1 MTAPLALRAT
11 GLLRVFHEAG
21 VLGLADVHVAGRVGR
36 LSGESDER
44 VLLALALT
52 VQAVQAGSVCLEPLI
67 AAQAEYESVDDRVD
81 VAALPWPEPLAWLAA
96 IEASPLVTLGEGGP
110 GLLPL
115 RLVGERLYLERHWG
129 QEEELAA
136 QLRSRAAAPPPTP
149 DPDVLSDELVALF
162 GPVTPDEDRQR
173 VACAR
178 AARAWV
184 TVIAGGPGTGKT
196 TTIVRL
202 LALLT
207 RLGVPPERIALAAP
221 TGKAAARMEAA
232 IATALAGLPDA
243 DARRLGD
250 TKASTIHRLLGWRPD
265 AHTRFMH
272 DKDDPLP
279 HDVIVVDE
287 MSMVSLQLMVRL
299 LDAVRPNARII
310 LVGDPDQLA
319 SVEAGTVM
327 ADITKAPGARDV
339 VVLDRN
345 WRFGGS
351 IDALAAAVRNG
362 DWAAALDLLGSGD
375 DAVALCS
382 PDEAATRDR
391 LSLRLARQGAS
402 LVDRARVGDGE
413 GALRSL
419 DSHRLLC
426 AHRSGPYGVARWS
439 RRAESILAAAVPGY
453 GAEGEWYIGR
463 PLIVNRNAPHL
474 GLYNGDTG
482 VVIETAQGPRAVFG
496 SGSLLPWLL
505 EDVATVLALTI
516 HRAQGSQFEE
526 VSVVLPPP
534 NSPLLTREL
543 LYTAITR
550 ATSRVELIGTPES
563 VRRAIERPA
572 RRASGLADRLW
583 TPPPAEPTL

>member
-21 VLGLADVHVAGRVGR
+21 VLGLADVHVAVRVGR
-36 LSGESDER
+36 LSGEGDER

-52 VQAVQAGSVCLEPLI
+52 VQAVRAGSVCLEPLV
-67 AAQAEYESVDDRVD
+67 AASAEYEAVGDHVD
-81 VAALPWPEPLAWLAA
+81 VAELPWPEPLAWLAA
-96 IEASPLVTLGEGGP
+96 IEASPLVTLGPSGP
-110 GLLPL
+110 GLRPL

-136 QLRSRAAAPPPTP
+136 QLRSRAAAPPPKP
-149 DPDVLSDELVALF
+149 DVDVLSDELAALF
-162 GPVTPDEDRQR
+162 GPAAHDDRQR

-178 AARAWV
+178 AAQAWV

-243 DARRLGD
+243 DARALSD
-250 TKASTIHRLLGWRPD
+250 IKASTIHRLLGWRPD
-265 AHTRFMH
+265 AHTRFLH
-272 DKDDPLP
+272 EKDDPLP

-299 LDAVRPNARII
+299 LDAVRPNARIV

-327 ADITKAPGARDV
+327 ADITRAPGARDV

-351 IDALAAAVRNG
+351 IDSLAAAVRDG
-362 DWAAALDLLGSGD
+362 DWATALDLLGSGD

-382 PDEAATRDR
+382 PDEVATRER
-391 LSLRLARQGAS
+391 LAHRLARQGAT
-402 LVDRARVGDGE
+402 LIDRARAGDAE
-413 GALRSL
+413 GALRAL

-426 AHRSGPYGVARWS
+426 AHRNGPYGVARWS
-439 RRAESILAAAVPGY
+439 RRAESIVAAAVPGY
-453 GAEGEWYIGR
+453 GREGEWYIGR
-463 PLIVNRNAPHL
+463 PLIVNRNAAHL

-482 VVIETAQGPRAVFG
+482 VVIETADGPRAVFG
-496 SGSLLPWLL
+496 SGSFRPWLL

-516 HRAQGSQFEE
+516 HRAQGSQFQA

-534 NSPLLTREL
+534 TSPLLTREL
-543 LYTAITR
+543 LYTGITR

-583 TPPPAEPTL
+583 VPPPADPTL

>member
-21 VLGLADVHVAGRVGR
+21 VLGLADVHVAVRVGR
-36 LSGESDER
+36 LSGEGDER

-52 VQAVQAGSVCLEPLI
+52 VQAVRAGSVCLEPLV
-67 AAQAEYESVDDRVD
+67 AASAEYEAVGDHVD
-81 VAALPWPEPLAWLAA
+81 VAELPWPEPLAWLAA
-96 IEASPLVTLGEGGP
+96 IEASPLVTLGPSGP
-110 GLLPL
+110 GLRPL

-136 QLRSRAAAPPPTP
+136 QLRSRAAAPPPKP
-149 DPDVLSDELVALF
+149 DVDVLSDELAALF
-162 GPVTPDEDRQR
+162 GPAAHDDRQR

-178 AARAWV
+178 AAQAWV

-243 DARRLGD
+243 DARALSD
-250 TKASTIHRLLGWRPD
+250 IKASTIHRLLGWRPD
-265 AHTRFMH
+265 AHTRFLH
-272 DKDDPLP
+272 EKDDPLP

-299 LDAVRPNARII
+299 LDAVRPNARIV

-327 ADITKAPGARDV
+327 ADITRAPGARDV

-351 IDALAAAVRNG
+351 IDSLAAAVRDG
-362 DWAAALDLLGSGD
+362 DWATALDLLGSGD

-382 PDEAATRDR
+382 PDEVATRER
-391 LSLRLARQGAS
+391 LAHRLARQGAT
-402 LVDRARVGDGE
+402 LIDRARAGDAE
-413 GALRSL
+413 GALRAL

-426 AHRSGPYGVARWS
+426 AHRNGPYGVARWS
-439 RRAESILAAAVPGY
+439 RRAESIVAAAVPGY
-453 GAEGEWYIGR
+453 GREGEWYIGR
-463 PLIVNRNAPHL
+463 PLIVNRNAAHL

-482 VVIETAQGPRAVFG
+482 VVIETADGPRAVFG
-496 SGSLLPWLL
+496 SGSFRPWLL

-516 HRAQGSQFEE
+516 HRAQGSQFEA
-526 VSVVLPPP
+526 VSLVLPPP
-534 NSPLLTREL
+534 TSPLLTREL
-543 LYTAITR
+543 LYTGITR

-583 TPPPAEPTL
+583 VPPPADPTH

>member
-21 VLGLADVHVAGRVGR
+21 VLGLADVHVAVRVGR
-36 LSGESDER
+36 LSGEGDER

-52 VQAVQAGSVCLEPLI
+52 VQAVRAGSVCLEPLV
-67 AAQAEYESVDDRVD
+67 AASAEYEAVGDHVD
-81 VAALPWPEPLAWLAA
+81 VAELPWPEPLAWLAA
-96 IEASPLVTLGEGGP
+96 IEASPLVTLGPSGP
-110 GLLPL
+110 GLRPL

-136 QLRSRAAAPPPTP
+136 QLRSRAAAPPPKP
-149 DPDVLSDELVALF
+149 DVDVLSDELAALF
-162 GPVTPDEDRQR
+162 GPAAHDDRQR

-178 AARAWV
+178 AAQAWV

-232 IATALAGLPDA
+232 IATALAGLQDA
-243 DARRLGD
+243 DARALSD
-250 TKASTIHRLLGWRPD
+250 IKASTIHRLLGWRPD
-265 AHTRFMH
+265 AHTRFLH
-272 DKDDPLP
+272 EKDDPLP

-299 LDAVRPNARII
+299 LDAVRPNARIV

-327 ADITKAPGARDV
+327 ADITRAPGARDV

-351 IDALAAAVRNG
+351 IDSLAAAVRDG
-362 DWAAALDLLGSGD
+362 DWATALDLLGSGD

-382 PDEAATRDR
+382 PDEVATRER
-391 LSLRLARQGAS
+391 LAHRLARQGAT
-402 LVDRARVGDGE
+402 LIDRARAGDAE
-413 GALRSL
+413 GALRAL

-426 AHRSGPYGVARWS
+426 AHRNGPYGVARWS
-439 RRAESILAAAVPGY
+439 RRAESIVAAAVPGY
-453 GAEGEWYIGR
+453 GREGEWYIGR
-463 PLIVNRNAPHL
+463 PLIVNRNAAHL

-482 VVIETAQGPRAVFG
+482 VVIETADGPRAVFG
-496 SGSLLPWLL
+496 SGSFRPWLL

-516 HRAQGSQFEE
+516 HRAQGSQFEA
-526 VSVVLPPP
+526 VSLVLPPP
-534 NSPLLTREL
+534 TSPLLTREL
-543 LYTAITR
+543 LYTGITR

-583 TPPPAEPTL
+583 VPPPADPTL

>member
-21 VLGLADVHVAGRVGR
+21 VLGLADVHVAVRVGR
-36 LSGESDER
+36 LSGEGDER

-52 VQAVQAGSVCLEPLI
+52 VQAVRAGSVCLEPLV
-67 AAQAEYESVDDRVD
+67 AASAEYEAVGDHVD
-81 VAALPWPEPLAWLAA
+81 VAELPWPEPLAWLAA
-96 IEASPLVTLGEGGP
+96 IEASPLVTLGPSGP
-110 GLLPL
+110 GLRPL

-136 QLRSRAAAPPPTP
+136 QLRSRAAAPPPKP
-149 DPDVLSDELVALF
+149 DVDVLSDELAALF
-162 GPVTPDEDRQR
+162 GPAAHDDRQR

-178 AARAWV
+178 AAQAWV

-243 DARRLGD
+243 DARALSD
-250 TKASTIHRLLGWRPD
+250 IKASTIHRLLGWRPD
-265 AHTRFMH
+265 AHTRFLH
-272 DKDDPLP
+272 EKDDPLP

-299 LDAVRPNARII
+299 LDAVRPNARIV

-327 ADITKAPGARDV
+327 ADITRAPGARDV

-351 IDALAAAVRNG
+351 IDSLAAAVRDG
-362 DWAAALDLLGSGD
+362 DWATALDLLGSGD

-382 PDEAATRDR
+382 PDEVATRER
-391 LSLRLARQGAS
+391 LAHRLARQGAT
-402 LVDRARVGDGE
+402 LIDRARAGDAE
-413 GALRSL
+413 GALRAL

-426 AHRSGPYGVARWS
+426 AHRNGPYGVARWS
-439 RRAESILAAAVPGY
+439 RRAESIVAAAVPGY
-453 GAEGEWYIGR
+453 GREGEWYIGR
-463 PLIVNRNAPHL
+463 PLIVNRNAAHL

-482 VVIETAQGPRAVFG
+482 VVIETADGPRAVFG
-496 SGSLLPWLL
+496 SGSFRPWLL

-516 HRAQGSQFEE
+516 HRAQGSQFEA
-526 VSVVLPPP
+526 VSLVLPPP
-534 NSPLLTREL
+534 TSPLLTREL
-543 LYTAITR
+543 LYTGITR

-583 TPPPAEPTL
+583 VPPPADPTL

>member
-21 VLGLADVHVAGRVGR
+21 VLGLADVHVALRVGR
-36 LSGESDER
+36 LSGEGDER

-52 VQAVQAGSVCLEPLI
+52 VQAVRAGSVCLEPLV
-67 AAQAEYESVDDRVD
+67 AASAEYEAVGDHVD
-81 VAALPWPEPLAWLAA
+81 VAELPWPEPLAWLAA
-96 IEASPLVTLGEGGP
+96 IEASPLVTLGPSGP
-110 GLLPL
+110 GLRPL

-136 QLRSRAAAPPPTP
+136 QLRSRAAAPPPKP
-149 DPDVLSDELVALF
+149 DVDVLSDELDALF
-162 GPVTPDEDRQR
+162 GQAAHDDRQR

-178 AARAWV
+178 AAQAWV

-243 DARRLGD
+243 DARALSD
-250 TKASTIHRLLGWRPD
+250 IKASTIHRLLGWRPD
-265 AHTRFMH
+265 AHTRFLH
-272 DKDDPLP
+272 EKDDPLP

-299 LDAVRPNARII
+299 LDAVRPNARIV

-327 ADITKAPGARDV
+327 ADITRAPGARDV

-351 IDALAAAVRNG
+351 IDSLAAAVRDG
-362 DWAAALDLLGSGD
+362 DWATALDLLGSGD

-382 PDEAATRDR
+382 PDEVATRER
-391 LSLRLARQGAS
+391 LAHRLARQGAT
-402 LVDRARVGDGE
+402 LIDRARAGDAE
-413 GALRSL
+413 GALRAL

-426 AHRSGPYGVARWS
+426 AHRNGPYGVARWS
-439 RRAESILAAAVPGY
+439 RRAESIVAAAVPGY
-453 GAEGEWYIGR
+453 GREGEWYIGR
-463 PLIVNRNAPHL
+463 PLIVNRNAAHL

-482 VVIETAQGPRAVFG
+482 VVIETADGPRAVFG
-496 SGSLLPWLL
+496 SGSFRPWLL

-516 HRAQGSQFEE
+516 HRAQGSQFEA

-534 NSPLLTREL
+534 TSPLLTREL
-543 LYTAITR
+543 LYTGITR

-583 TPPPAEPTL
+583 VPPPADPTL

>member
-21 VLGLADVHVAGRVGR
+21 VLGLADVHVAVRVGR
-36 LSGESDER
+36 LSGEGDER

-52 VQAVQAGSVCLEPLI
+52 VQAVRAGSVCLEPLV
-67 AAQAEYESVDDRVD
+67 AASAEYEAVGDHVD
-81 VAALPWPEPLAWLAA
+81 VAELPWPEPLAWLAA
-96 IEASPLVTLGEGGP
+96 IEASPLVTLGPSGP
-110 GLLPL
+110 GLRPL

-136 QLRSRAAAPPPTP
+136 QLRSRAAAPPPKP
-149 DPDVLSDELVALF
+149 DVDVLSDELAALF
-162 GPVTPDEDRQR
+162 GPAAHDDRQR

-178 AARAWV
+178 AAQAWV

-243 DARRLGD
+243 DARALSD
-250 TKASTIHRLLGWRPD
+250 IKASTIHRLLGWRPD
-265 AHTRFMH
+265 AHTRFLH
-272 DKDDPLP
+272 EKDDPLP

-299 LDAVRPNARII
+299 LDAVRPNARIV

-327 ADITKAPGARDV
+327 ADITRAPGARDV

-351 IDALAAAVRNG
+351 IDSLAAAVRDG
-362 DWAAALDLLGSGD
+362 DWATALDLLGSGD

-382 PDEAATRDR
+382 PDEVATRER
-391 LSLRLARQGAS
+391 LAHRLARQGAT
-402 LVDRARVGDGE
+402 LIDRARAGDAE
-413 GALRSL
+413 GALRAL

-426 AHRSGPYGVARWS
+426 AHRNGPYGVARWS
-439 RRAESILAAAVPGY
+439 RRAESIVAAAVPGY
-453 GAEGEWYIGR
+453 GREGEWYIGR
-463 PLIVNRNAPHL
+463 PLIVNRNAAHL

-482 VVIETAQGPRAVFG
+482 VVIETADGPRAVFG
-496 SGSLLPWLL
+496 SGSFRPWLL

-516 HRAQGSQFEE
+516 HRAQGSQFQA

-534 NSPLLTREL
+534 TSPLLTREL
-543 LYTAITR
+543 LYTGITR

-583 TPPPAEPTL
+583 VPPPADPTH

>member
-21 VLGLADVHVAGRVGR
+21 VLGLADVHVAVRVGR
-36 LSGESDER
+36 LSGEGDER

-52 VQAVQAGSVCLEPLI
+52 VQAVRAGSVCLEPLV
-67 AAQAEYESVDDRVD
+67 AASAEYEAVGDHVD
-81 VAALPWPEPLAWLAA
+81 VAELPWPEPLAWLAA
-96 IEASPLVTLGEGGP
+96 IEASPLVTLGPSGP
-110 GLLPL
+110 GLRPL

-136 QLRSRAAAPPPTP
+136 QLRSRAAAPPPKP
-149 DPDVLSDELVALF
+149 DVDVLSDELAALF
-162 GPVTPDEDRQR
+162 GPAAHDDRQR

-178 AARAWV
+178 AAQAWV

-243 DARRLGD
+243 DARALSD
-250 TKASTIHRLLGWRPD
+250 IKASTIHRLLGWRPD
-265 AHTRFMH
+265 AHTRFLH
-272 DKDDPLP
+272 EKDDPLP

-299 LDAVRPNARII
+299 LDAVRPNARIV

-327 ADITKAPGARDV
+327 ADITRAPGARDV

-351 IDALAAAVRNG
+351 IDSLAAAVRDG
-362 DWAAALDLLGSGD
+362 DWATALDLLGSGD

-382 PDEAATRDR
+382 PDEVATRER
-391 LSLRLARQGAS
+391 LAHRLARQGAT
-402 LVDRARVGDGE
+402 LIDRARAGDAE
-413 GALRSL
+413 GALRAL

-426 AHRSGPYGVARWS
+426 AHRNGPYGVARWS
-439 RRAESILAAAVPGY
+439 RRAESIVAAAVPGY
-453 GAEGEWYIGR
+453 GREGEWYIGR
-463 PLIVNRNAPHL
+463 PLIVNRNAAHL

-482 VVIETAQGPRAVFG
+482 VVIETADGPRAVFG
-496 SGSLLPWLL
+496 SGSFRPWLL

-516 HRAQGSQFEE
+516 HRAQGSQFEA

-534 NSPLLTREL
+534 TSPLLTREL
-543 LYTAITR
+543 LYTGITR

-583 TPPPAEPTL
+583 VPPPADPTL